1 MTYDI
6 QYFYMEKYDMSFISQ
21 IRTLIARRKAT
32 VTALAPRIGMA
43 RPNLTAALSGRH
55 DTRAS
60 TLDAV
65 AFALDAE
72 WVLVPNELAQEVRQV
87 LEGKGQGPDRDA
99 KSAADLFLESP
110 S

>member
-1 MTYDI
+1 MYDI
-6 QYFYMEKYDMSFISQ
+6 QYLFDWKYEVSFVSQ
-21 IRTLIARRKAT
+21 IRALIARRKVT

-72 WVLVPNELAQEVRQV
+72 WVLVPQEFGEEVRRV